1 MTDSMDSSDL
11 DPHLFRALF
20 DAAADSIIICSEQGT
35 AVQCNP
41 ATLDLFGCTQE
52 QIIATSPADWSPE
65 FQPNG
70 RSSTD
75 MAGEIFARVRAGET
89 AHFEWENRRADG
101 SAFPVDVTVRLVRV
115 GSRDFF
121 VVISRDI
128 TLRKEAEIRLHARE
142 NQLAAIY
149 DNVHDVVF
157 VIAVEEGAQFRFAS
171 VNRRFVE
178 AINVP
183 AEHIVGK
190 RVHEVI
196 PEPSC
201 TMVIGNYLR
210 AINERRAVH
219 WEETTPYPAGLKV
232 GEVCVVPVFDGNG
245 VCTQL
250 IGTVHDITELKK
262 HEAELK
268 RHRDH
273 LEEVVKLRT
282 HELSCA
288 KEAAEAANIAKSTF
302 LANMSHEI
310 RTPLNAITGMVHLMR
325 RSGLPP
331 DQVERLV
338 KIDAAGQHL
347 LAIINA
353 TLDLSKIEAGKLV
366 LEESAV
372 NIGGIAANVA
382 SILQEEA
389 QARKLEL
396 IVESHASTP
405 RLLGDPTRLQQALL
419 NYASNALKFTETG
432 AVILRVRAEEETAD
446 DVLVRFEVED
456 SGIGIPTDTL
466 SRLFSSFE
474 QADNS
479 ITRKYGGTGLGL
491 AITRKLARLMGG
503 DAGAVSTQGR
513 GSSFWFTARLKK
525 GEHADEPIPIP
536 QAGAAKAT
544 LLEHHSG
551 CRLLLVE
558 DDLVSREVMLELLK
572 DIGQDVSIA
581 VDGIEAVQLAEKN
594 AYRLI
599 LMDVQMPRMDG
610 LEATQTIRR
619 SPRGTTVPILAMTA
633 NAFAEDKAQCL
644 EAGMN
649 DFITKPVD
657 PDLLFETLLR
667 WLERTR

>member
-1 MTDSMDSSDL
+1 MDSSEI

-20 DAAADSIIICSEQGT
+20 DAAADSIIICSEQGV

-41 ATLDLFGCTQE
+41 ATLDLFGCSE
-52 QIIATSPADWSPE
+52 EEIIGTSPADWSPE

-70 RSSTD
+70 RPSAE
-75 MAGEIFARVRAGET
+75 MAGELFARVRAGET
-89 AHFEWENRRADG
+89 AHFEWEDRRADG
-101 SAFPVDVTVRLVRV
+101 SAFAVDITVRLARV
-115 GSRDFF
+115 GDRDFF

-128 TLRKEAEIRLHARE
+128 TLRKQADVRLRARE

-149 DNVHDVVF
+149 ENVHDAVF
-157 VIAVEEGAQFRFAS
+157 VISVEEGAQFRFAS
-171 VNRRFVE
+171 VNRRFLE

-183 AEHIVGK
+183 AADVVGK
-190 RVHEVI
+190 RVQDVI

-201 TMVIGNYLR
+201 TMVIGHYLQ
-210 AINERRAVH
+210 AIDERKTVH

-232 GEVCVVPVFDGNG
+232 GEVSVVPVFDGNG

-250 IGTVHDITELKK
+250 IGTVHDITERKK

-273 LEEVVKLRT
+273 LEEVVKART
-282 HELSCA
+282 HELFLA

-325 RSGLPP
+325 RAGLPS
-331 DQVERLV
+331 DQIERLV
-338 KIDAAGQHL
+338 KIDAASQHL

-372 NIGGIAANVA
+372 NIDGIATNVA
-382 SILQEEA
+382 SLLQEEA
-389 QARKLEL
+389 KARKLKL
-396 IVESHASTP
+396 IVDSPPSTH
-405 RLLGDPTRLQQALL
+405 RVLGDPTRLQQALL
-419 NYASNALKFTETG
+419 NYASNAIKFTETG
-432 AVILRVRAEEETAD
+432 AVVLRVRAEDETTD
-446 DVLVRFEVED
+446 EVLVRFEVED
-456 SGIGIPTDTL
+456 TGIGIPKDTL
-466 SRLFSSFE
+466 SRLFSTFE

-503 DAGAVSTQGR
+503 EAGAVSMLGR
-513 GSSFWFTARLKK
+513 GSTFWFTARLKK
-525 GEHADEPIPIP
+525 EGRAEEAIPAP
-536 QAGAAKAT
+536 QAGASEAA
-544 LLEHHSG
+544 LLKLHPG
-551 CRLLLVE
+551 CRILLVE
-558 DDLVSREVMLELLK
+558 DDLVNREVMLELLK

-594 AYRLI
+594 EYRLI

-610 LEATQTIRR
+610 LEATRTIRR
-619 SPRGTTVPILAMTA
+619 SSRGTTVPILAMTA
-633 NAFAEDKAQCL
+633 NAFAEDKRHCL

-649 DFITKPVD
+649 DFIAKPVD
-657 PDLLFETLLR
+657 PDVLFETLLR